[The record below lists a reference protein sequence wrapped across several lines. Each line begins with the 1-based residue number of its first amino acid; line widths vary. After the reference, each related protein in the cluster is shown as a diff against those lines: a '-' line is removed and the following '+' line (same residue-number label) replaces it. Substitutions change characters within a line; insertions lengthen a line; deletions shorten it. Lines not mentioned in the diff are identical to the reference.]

1 MLKFINIIFVKYL
14 EENTMAKN
22 KFYVTT
28 PIYYANS
35 EAHVGSAY
43 TTIAADILAR
53 WHKLLGEEVFFL
65 TGTDEHGQKI
75 QETAKAKG
83 IKPKEFVDEIAAK
96 FKETFKKL
104 NISNDNFVRT
114 TDKYHEDEVRD
125 VLQKLYD
132 KKFIY
137 KGEYEAYYCVG
148 CEQYLTKSDLVDGKC
163 PLHKKEPEII
173 KEESYMFKLSYFQ
186 DKLLKLIKSS
196 KYEILPL
203 KKRNEV
209 ISFIETG
216 LQDVSISRKK
226 SKVSWG
232 IELPFDKEHTCYV
245 WVDAFW
251 NYISGLRIKG
261 KFNQFW
267 PADVQLMAND
277 IMRVHCTIWPVILLA
292 LDYKLPKTLFI
303 HGYFTINGQKM
314 SKSLG
319 NVISPDYLVDKY
331 SADSLRY
338 FLMRNIPF
346 GQDGDFSEKTL
357 IDRHN
362 NELANKLGN
371 LVSRVSALAEKY
383 GIEKIDNKL
392 LKKLKLKEIE
402 KYINNYELDKAL
414 NEIFA
419 FIDVCNEYV
428 QSKKPW
434 ETKDGKV
441 LYELVDSIKA
451 IAILLWPFIPE
462 SSEKIAK
469 EFGFKIKFSQI
480 EKPIKVSKIKKGE
493 ILFKKI

>member
-1 MLKFINIIFVKYL
+1 
-14 EENTMAKN
+14 MAKK
-22 KFYVTT
+22 KFYITT
-28 PIYYANS
+28 PIYYANGDP
-35 EAHVGSAY
+35 HIGSAY

-53 WHKLLGEEVFFL
+53 WHKLLGEQVFFL

-75 QETAKAKG
+75 QETAKTKG
-83 IKPKEFVDEIAAK
+83 VKPKEFVDEISSK

-104 NISNDNFVRT
+104 SISNDNFIRT

-163 PLHKKEPEII
+163 PLHKKEPDII
-173 KEESYMFKLSYFQ
+173 KEESYMLKLSYFQ
-186 DKLLKLIKSS
+186 DKLLKLIKAA

-251 NYISGLRIKG
+251 NYVSGLRIKG

-277 IMRVHCTIWPVILLA
+277 IMRVHSTIWPVILLA

-319 NVISPDYLVDKY
+319 NVISPDYLVGKY
-331 SADSLRY
+331 GADSLRY

-346 GQDGDFSEKTL
+346 GEDGDFSEKTL
-357 IDRHN
+357 VDRHN

-371 LVSRVSALAEKY
+371 LISRVAALAEQN
-383 GIEKIDNKL
+383 GIQKCENKL

-402 KYINNYELDKAL
+402 KLIENYELDKAL
-414 NEIFA
+414 NLIFE
-419 FIDVCNEYV
+419 FIDACNLYV
-428 QSKKPW
+428 QEKKPW
-434 ETKDGKV
+434 ETHDKKV
-441 LYELVDSIKA
+441 LYELADSIKA
-451 IAILLWPFIPE
+451 IAILLWPFMPE
-462 SSEKIAK
+462 TCEKIAK
-469 EFGFKIKFSQI
+469 QFSFKISFSEI
-480 EKPIKVSKIKKGE
+480 KKPIKVGKIKKSE